1 MIATNIFEQLENHS
15 SPDDLAAGLN
25 LLSEYFRSEKRYQEL
40 FQVLKMQARNRIGLP
55 VLTEHPWEQ
64 EQANELDDQQ
74 QRQLEDQLLE
84 ACREIGTLL
93 IKDGRVAEG
102 WVYLEPL
109 GDDEFAKQLIENVP
123 VDEENIDTLID
134 VSLGRGAA
142 LGFGFKLLIGQRG
155 TCNAITTFDSFA
167 AQLPYADQQELASIL
182 LEHIYAELRQNI
194 LNHLQ
199 ESDAAKANEST
210 TVSIRSLTRE
220 HPEIFSNGGHHLDAT
235 HIASIIR
242 ISRILEDPV
251 SLNEA
256 LEICEYGKRL
266 SKDLQFP
273 DSPPFENTYVDHEIL
288 FRALM
293 GSDIETALN
302 HFGDKS
308 KTELENETEKQVP
321 GFPATE
327 NYIMLLHRVGKGK
340 QAIEFAIKE
349 LTKASGETNP
359 RLMELASSNEDLK
372 LLAAHYKDHKDVLRF
387 AMCLWSQTTAASND

>member
-1 MIATNIFEQLENHS
+1 MSATNIFEQLENHS
-15 SPDDLAAGLN
+15 SPADLVAGLD

-40 FQVLKMQARNRIGLP
+40 FQVLKMQARNRVGLP
-55 VLTEHPWEQ
+55 VLTEHPWRDEQ
-64 EQANELDDQQ
+64 GKELDDGE
-74 QRQLEDQLLE
+74 QRQQEDQLLD

-93 IKDGRVAEG
+93 IKDGQIAEG

-109 GDDEFAKQLIENVP
+109 GDEAYVKQLIENVS
-123 VDEENIDTLID
+123 VNEENIDMLID

-167 AQLPYADQQELASIL
+167 AQLSYADQQELAAIL
-182 LEHIYAELRQNI
+182 LEHIYSELQQNI

-199 ESDAAKANEST
+199 ESDDTKVPQPAD
-210 TVSIRSLTRE
+210 VSLRALIGQ

-235 HIASIIR
+235 HIASIVR

-256 LEICEYGKRL
+256 LEICEYGKQL
-266 SKDLQFP
+266 SDHLQFP
-273 DSPPFENTYVDHEIL
+273 DSPPFENTYADHEIL
-288 FRALM
+288 FRALA
-293 GSDIETALN
+293 GSDVETAVK

-308 KTELENETEKQVP
+308 KTELKNQSEMQMP

-340 QAIEFAIKE
+340 QAIAVAINE
-349 LTKASGETNP
+349 LTVDSGEPNP

-372 LLAAHYKDHKDVLRF
+372 TLAEHYKDHKDVLRF
-387 AMCLWSQTTAASND
+387 AMCLWGQTTTDSAD